1 MNKGCNSQETRSRIS
16 TASRT
21 TTNKDSS
28 DAEAT
33 LNNRVRDLEAT
44 TNEDIKTT
52 KNKGSSDL
60 KATKKIHAKDHTL
73 TTINESGDSNATTN
87 KELCDFNKATNS
99 SFVEPVAT
107 TRDET
112 CDANVTVNIRPI
124 VRDVIHKD
132 TSDATSTTGQT
143 SSNNGVNE
151 ADVHCKLKPEMARRN
166 KEAKQNNGIICY
178 GNNPAKHTRSTF
190 GFDHMENFAEA
201 FAKPKHTRRCQSA
214 RPDVIRNYTEQ
225 PFVQPN
231 GSRRCQSARPRSA
244 QGRCLERPSS
254 ASHVFAWTREQ
265 QRMDKKVYGNE
276 KEFAKWVEE
285 RMDAVRMSYG

>member
-1 MNKGCNSQETRSRIS
+1 MNKGSNSQETRSRIS
-16 TASRT
+16 TASST

-33 LNNRVRDLEAT
+33 LNNRVRDPEAT

-52 KNKGSSDL
+52 KNKVSNDL

-132 TSDATSTTGQT
+132 TS
-143 SSNNGVNE
+143 
-151 ADVHCKLKPEMARRN
+151 
-166 KEAKQNNGIICY
+166 
-178 GNNPAKHTRSTF
+178 RSTF

-214 RPDVIRNYTEQ
+214 RPDVLRNYTEQ